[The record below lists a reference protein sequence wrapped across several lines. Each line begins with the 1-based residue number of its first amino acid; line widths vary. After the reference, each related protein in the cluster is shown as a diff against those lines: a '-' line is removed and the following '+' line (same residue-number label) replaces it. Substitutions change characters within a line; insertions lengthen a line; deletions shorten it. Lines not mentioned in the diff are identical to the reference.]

1 MDIEIWGVWGCMQLS
16 SSLSVLLSPK
26 YTQCRWMQSEVS
38 WASGT
43 GVGGLSPSAHPHA
56 VGRCHPREPIRAMD
70 LPPTCS
76 LSGTVVSGQSHFSSI
91 FLHSEQPKRTRQ
103 KPSTLPSHKASP
115 PPPCVGQDSHNAPR
129 FMKSG
134 PPAPDEKS
142 GKTTGQ
148 ESRQDRRGPS
158 LENNLPQPWP

>member
-1 MDIEIWGVWGCMQLS
+1 MVCSCLHPSLS
-16 SSLSVLLSPK
+16 SFLQNTHSAGGCSQRSAGL
-26 YTQCRWMQSEVS
+26 QAQ
-38 WASGT
+38 
-43 GVGGLSPSAHPHA
+43 GVGGLSPAAHPHA
-56 VGRCHPREPIRAMD
+56 VGRCHPREPIGAMD

-115 PPPCVGQDSHNAPR
+115 PPPCVGQDSHNTPR

-148 ESRQDRRGPS
+148 ENRQDRRGPS